1 MGMGRM
7 EMEVRHCQ
15 WLAKYPY
22 STFCILRH
30 ALCKMGLCICE
41 CCFSLFIASLL
52 TNIYPVCVCV
62 VGRCRRC
69 YREEESAG
77 GGEGSHRG
85 ITAEIQGERL
95 SLLANS
101 IQPYMRLS
109 SQGPRFDNLSLAV
122 VHSLQGDPVS
132 CICIPSC
139 FSPVPVTH
147 SPVLL
152 RFCCRSVCRCNKISL
167 GES

>member
-30 ALCKMGLCICE
+30 LKMGLCICE
-41 CCFSLFIASLL
+41 FYFSLFLARFVNLHI
-52 TNIYPVCVCV
+52 VCVCV

-152 RFCCRSVCRCNKISL
+152 RFCCRSVSMQ
-167 GES
+167 